1 MSLHS
6 SLLQLRDRLLEE
18 TTPATYRESIGPT
31 KNVRIIPSRKDQKA
45 MDAEGV
51 ETASYE
57 RHVLLV
63 PGDLCDYGVPH
74 VGARLVYTDAAG
86 VVITLEVNNSSGGYC
101 YVPTRSGLWYRVFCK
116 QLVDL

>member
-1 MSLHS
+1 MSLHD
-6 SLLQLRDRLLEE
+6 SLLQLRDRLLGE

-31 KNVRIIPSRKDQKA
+31 EDVRIILSRQDLKA

-63 PGDLCDYGVPH
+63 PGDLGDYGVPH

-86 VVITLEVNNSSGGYC
+86 VVITLEVNNNSDGRC
-101 YVPTRSGLWYRVFCK
+101 YVPTKSGLWYRVFCK
-116 QLVDL
+116 QLVDV